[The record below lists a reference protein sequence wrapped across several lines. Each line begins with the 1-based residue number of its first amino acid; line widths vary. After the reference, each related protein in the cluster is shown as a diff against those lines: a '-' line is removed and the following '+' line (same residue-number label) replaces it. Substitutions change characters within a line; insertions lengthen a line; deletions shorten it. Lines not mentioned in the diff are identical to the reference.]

1 MKKNK
6 RGMTLVEVL
15 FATSIFSFVALILF
29 FLFKLGQAYWSRGM
43 AYNLIQ
49 NEMKKT
55 SSLLEKYL
63 KQTDV
68 RYVQSFSNLEIPRRS
83 ALLFPVQDEEGN
95 IEYLAFIA
103 TSDQVLP
110 DRSGFLYFVT
120 FRTTETTPKMDINLT
135 IGESNISSITRQ
147 NINSITLSG
156 NITYTR
162 SNTRSI
168 VLLSNNISVFDAR
181 VNLSARTVTIKMI
194 FAKRVV
200 GENNLQSVGASM
212 FVTTMNNFN

>member
-120 FRTTETTPKMDINLT
+120 FRTRETTPRMDINLT
-135 IGESNISSITRQ
+135 IGGSNINSITRQ
-147 NINSITLSG
+147 NINSITLSR
-156 NITYTR
+156 NITH
-162 SNTRSI
+162 TRSI

>member
-15 FATSIFSFVALILF
+15 FATAIFSFVAVILF

-83 ALLFPVQDEEGN
+83 ALLFPIQDEQGN

-103 TSDQVLP
+103 TRDQVLP
-110 DRSGFLYFVT
+110 DRSGFLYLVT
-120 FRTTETTPKMDINLT
+120 FRTTETTPRMDINLT
-135 IGESNISSITRQ
+135 IGGSNISPTNPASRQ
-147 NINSITLSG
+147 NINSITLSR
-156 NITYTR
+156 NIA
-162 SNTRSI
+162 NTRSI

-181 VNLSARTVTIKMI
+181 VNLSARTVTIKMT
-194 FAKRVV
+194 FVKKVV

>member
-120 FRTTETTPKMDINLT
+120 FRTTETTPRMDINLT
-135 IGESNISSITRQ
+135 IGGSNINSITRQ
-147 NINSITLSG
+147 NINSITLSR
-156 NITYTR
+156 NITH
-162 SNTRSI
+162 TRSI